1 MPRMLAALYDGA
13 NTVELKRI
21 ERLAP
26 GPGDALV
33 KVRAEGICGSDLNQ
47 YRKLTEPETL
57 PAGHETAGEIVEVGE
72 GVDPA
77 RIGQR
82 VAVEVVGHG
91 KACLTCWYCRQGH
104 YRNCTDKGE
113 YGGGGFAEY
122 VTRNAV
128 ACYPLVD
135 SMTWEEGALVEPLA
149 VSIRGMRRGALMAG
163 DTVVVLG
170 AGNIG
175 LTAIAAARVLGAGKI
190 IATARH
196 AHQAGLAMRLG
207 ADVVLDPNDGD
218 ATSAVEDLTDGLGA
232 DITVETVGGF
242 GSNATLV
249 QAVDMTRVMGRIV
262 VLGVFH
268 DPVMTDWMVP
278 LLKEHSIIFSACYG
292 IMDGR
297 HDFEMAVDLMGSG
310 KVDLKPIVTHTF
322 PLTEMP
328 QALATAYDKSTGS
341 VKVQLRM

>member
-72 GVDPA
+72 GVDPS

-196 AHQAGLAMRLG
+196 AHQAELAMQLG

-268 DPVMTDWMVP
+268 DPVMTDWMEP
-278 LLKEHSIIFSACYG
+278 LLKEQSFIFSVCYG

-297 HDFEMAVDLMGSG
+297 HDFEMAVDLMASG
-310 KVDLKPIVTHTF
+310 KVNLKPMVTHTF

-341 VKVQLRM
+341 IKVQLRM

>member
-1 MPRMLAALYDGA
+1 MSKMLAALYNGVD
-13 NTVELKRI
+13 TVEITHI
-21 ERLAP
+21 ERLEP

-33 KVRAEGICGSDLNQ
+33 RVRAEGICGSDLNQ

-72 GVDPA
+72 GVNPA

-91 KACLTCWYCRQGH
+91 KACLTCWYCRQGQ
-104 YRNCTDKGE
+104 YRNCDDKGD
-113 YGGGGFAEY
+113 YAGGGFAEY

-128 ACYPLVD
+128 ACYPLGD
-135 SMTWEEGALVEPLA
+135 TMTWEEGALVEPLA
-149 VSIRGMRRGALMAG
+149 VSIRGMRRGGLIAG

-175 LTAIAAARVLGAGKI
+175 LTAIAAAKALGAGTI

-196 AHQAGLAMRLG
+196 AQQAHLARTLG
-207 ADVVLDPNDGD
+207 ADVVLDPNDD
-218 ATSAVEDLTDGLGA
+218 RATAAVEDLTGGLGA

-268 DPVMTDWMVP
+268 DPVLTDWMEP
-278 LLKEHSIIFSACYG
+278 LLKEQSFIFSVCYG

-297 HDFEMAVDLMGSG
+297 HDFEMAIDLMGSG
-310 KVDLKPIVTHTF
+310 KIDLKPMVTHTY
-322 PLTEMP
+322 PLMEMP

>member
-1 MPRMLAALYDGA
+1 MPQMLAALYNGVD
-13 NTVELKRI
+13 TVEIRRI
-21 ERLAP
+21 ERIAP

-33 KVRAEGICGSDLNQ
+33 KVRCEGICGSDLNQ

-57 PAGHETAGEIVEVGE
+57 PAGHETAGEIVDVGE
-72 GVDPA
+72 RVDPA

-91 KACLTCWYCRQGH
+91 KACLTCWYCRQGQ
-104 YRNCTDKGE
+104 YRNCTEKSD
-113 YGGGGFAEY
+113 YAGGGFAEY

-128 ACYPLVD
+128 ACYPLAD
-135 SMTWEEGALVEPLA
+135 TMTWEEGALVEPLA

-170 AGNIG
+170 AGTIG
-175 LTAIAAARVLGAGKI
+175 LTAIAAARALGAGTI

-196 AHQAGLAMRLG
+196 AHQADLARQLG
-207 ADVVLDPNDGD
+207 ADVVLDPNDDD
-218 ATSAVEDLTDGLGA
+218 ATKTVEDLTHGRGA

-268 DPVMTDWMVP
+268 DPVLTDWMEP
-278 LLKEHSIIFSACYG
+278 LLKEQSFIFSVCYG

-297 HDFEMAVDLMGSG
+297 HDFEMAIDLMASG
-310 KVDLKPIVTHTF
+310 KVDLNPMVTHTY
-322 PLTEMP
+322 PLTDMP

>member
-1 MPRMLAALYDGA
+1 
-13 NTVELKRI
+13 
-21 ERLAP
+21 
-26 GPGDALV
+26 
-33 KVRAEGICGSDLNQ
+33 
-47 YRKLTEPETL
+47 
-57 PAGHETAGEIVEVGE
+57 
-72 GVDPA
+72 
-77 RIGQR
+77 
-82 VAVEVVGHG
+82 
-91 KACLTCWYCRQGH
+91 
-104 YRNCTDKGE
+104 
-113 YGGGGFAEY
+113 
-122 VTRNAV
+122 
-128 ACYPLVD
+128 
-135 SMTWEEGALVEPLA
+135 MTWEEGALVEPLA

-175 LTAIAAARVLGAGKI
+175 LTAIAAARALGAGTI

-196 AHQAGLAMRLG
+196 AHQADLARQLG
-207 ADVVLDPNDGD
+207 ADVVLDPNDDD
-218 ATSAVEDLTDGLGA
+218 ATKTVEDLTHGRGA

-249 QAVDMTRVMGRIV
+249 QTVDMTRVMGRIV

-268 DPVMTDWMVP
+268 DPVLTDWMEP
-278 LLKEHSIIFSACYG
+278 LLKEQSFIFSVCYG

-297 HDFEMAVDLMGSG
+297 HDFEMAIDLMASG
-310 KVDLKPIVTHTF
+310 KVDLNPMVTHTY

>member
-1 MPRMLAALYDGA
+1 MPKMLAALYNGVD
-13 NTVELKRI
+13 TVEIRRI
-21 ERLAP
+21 ERIAP

-33 KVRAEGICGSDLNQ
+33 KVRCEGICGSDLNQ

-57 PAGHETAGEIVEVGE
+57 PAGHETAGEIVDVGE

-91 KACLTCWYCRQGH
+91 KACLTCWYCRQGQ
-104 YRNCTDKGE
+104 YRNCTEKSD
-113 YGGGGFAEY
+113 YAGGGFAEY

-128 ACYPLVD
+128 ACYPLAD
-135 SMTWEEGALVEPLA
+135 TMTWEEGALVEPLA

-175 LTAIAAARVLGAGKI
+175 LTAIAAARALGAGTI

-196 AHQAGLAMRLG
+196 AHQADLARQLG
-207 ADVVLDPNDGD
+207 ADVVLDPNDDD
-218 ATSAVEDLTDGLGA
+218 ATKTVEDLTHGRGA

-268 DPVMTDWMVP
+268 DPVLTDWMEP
-278 LLKEHSIIFSACYG
+278 LLKEQSFIFSVCYG

-297 HDFEMAVDLMGSG
+297 HDFEMAIDLMASG
-310 KVDLKPIVTHTF
+310 KVDLNPMVTHTY

>member
-1 MPRMLAALYDGA
+1 MPKMLAALYNGFD
-13 NTVELKRI
+13 TVEIKSI

-57 PAGHETAGEIVEVGE
+57 PAGHETAGEIVDVGE

-77 RIGQR
+77 RVGER

-104 YRNCTDKGE
+104 YRNCIDKSD
-113 YGGGGFAEY
+113 YAGGGFAEY

-128 ACYPLVD
+128 ACYPLAD
-135 SMTWEEGALVEPLA
+135 TMTWEEGALVEPLA
-149 VSIRGMRRGALMAG
+149 VSIRGLRRGALMDG
-163 DTVVVLG
+163 DSVVVLG

-175 LTAIAAARVLGAGKI
+175 LTAIAAARALGAGTI

-196 AHQAGLAMRLG
+196 AQQADLAERFG
-207 ADVVLDPNDGD
+207 ADVVLDSGLAD
-218 ATSAVEDLTDGLGA
+218 ARGAVHDLTDGRGA
-232 DITVETVGGF
+232 DLTVETVGGF
-242 GSNATLV
+242 GSNATLL

-268 DPVMTDWMVP
+268 NPVLTDWMEP
-278 LLKEHSIIFSACYG
+278 LLKEQSFIFSVCYG

-297 HDFEMAVDLMGSG
+297 HDFEMAIDLMASN
-310 KVDLKPIVTHTF
+310 KVDLKPMVTHTF
-322 PLTEMP
+322 PLIEMP
-328 QALATAYDKSTGS
+328 NALTTAYDKSMGS

>member
-13 NTVELKRI
+13 NTVELRRI
-21 ERLAP
+21 ERLDP

-72 GVDPA
+72 GVDPS

-175 LTAIAAARVLGAGKI
+175 LTAIAAARALGAGKI

-196 AHQAGLAMRLG
+196 VHQADLAMQLG

-242 GSNATLV
+242 GNDATLV
-249 QAVDMTRVMGRIV
+249 QAVNMTRVMGRIV

-268 DPVMTDWMVP
+268 DPVLTDWMAP

-310 KVDLKPIVTHTF
+310 KVDLKPMVTHTF

-341 VKVQLRM
+341 IKVQLRM

>member
-1 MPRMLAALYDGA
+1 MPKMLAALYNGLD
-13 NTVELKRI
+13 TVEIKRI
-21 ERLAP
+21 ERLEP

-33 KVRAEGICGSDLNQ
+33 RVRAEGICGSDLNQ

-91 KACLTCWYCRQGH
+91 KACLTCWYCRQGQ
-104 YRNCTDKGE
+104 YRNCADKGDYE
-113 YGGGGFAEY
+113 GGGFAEY

-128 ACYPLVD
+128 ACYPLGD
-135 SMTWEEGALVEPLA
+135 TMTWEEGALVEPLA
-149 VSIRGMRRGALMAG
+149 VSIRGMRRGGLIAG

-175 LTAIAAARVLGAGKI
+175 LTAIATARALGAGTI

-196 AHQAGLAMRLG
+196 AQQADLAKRFG
-207 ADVVLDPNDGD
+207 ADVVLDPDSAD
-218 ATSAVEDLTDGLGA
+218 ATEAVKDLTTGRGA

-268 DPVMTDWMVP
+268 DPIPTDWMEP
-278 LLKEHSIIFSACYG
+278 LLKEQSFIFSVCYG

-297 HDFEMAVDLMGSG
+297 HDFEMAIDFMGSG
-310 KVDLKPIVTHTF
+310 RIDLKPMVTHTY

>member
-1 MPRMLAALYDGA
+1 MPKMLAALYDGA

-21 ERLAP
+21 DRLAP

-91 KACLTCWYCRQGH
+91 KACLNCWYCRQGH

-128 ACYPLVD
+128 ACYPLAD
-135 SMTWEEGALVEPLA
+135 TMTWEEGALVEPLA

-175 LTAIAAARVLGAGKI
+175 LTAIAAARALGAGKI

-196 AHQAGLAMRLG
+196 VHQAELAMQLG
-207 ADVVLDPNDGD
+207 ADVVLDPNDCD

-242 GSNATLV
+242 GNNATLV

-268 DPVMTDWMVP
+268 DPVLTDWMVP

-297 HDFEMAVDLMGSG
+297 HDFEMAVDLMASG
-310 KVDLKPIVTHTF
+310 KVDLKPMVTHTF
-322 PLTEMP
+322 PFTEMP

-341 VKVQLRM
+341 IKVQLRM

>member
-72 GVDPA
+72 GVDLS

-175 LTAIAAARVLGAGKI
+175 LTAIAAARALGAGKI

-196 AHQAGLAMRLG
+196 AHQADLAMQLG

-242 GSNATLV
+242 GNNATLV

-268 DPVMTDWMVP
+268 DPVLTDWMVP

-310 KVDLKPIVTHTF
+310 KVDLKPMVTHTY
-322 PLTEMP
+322 PLMEMP
-328 QALATAYDKSTGS
+328 QALTTAYDKSTGS
-341 VKVQLRM
+341 IKVQLRM